1 MFLKQP
7 IEISKNNNLNQF
19 EKPPNS
25 LEQIQNLMLIISS
38 WVTWWFTP
46 GTMEFTP
53 VSTLPIPCYRQ
64 IRWGV
69 LTPNH
74 HQISM
79 FHGWIPWTI
88 TMKSACFMVESHE
101 QSPWNYHEI
110 TVKSPWFAGEFPTSK
125 PTHHLHT
132 MTESSSWF
140 GTSAAAGAAASGAAG
155 GWFGGLFGGTD
166 GRVDG
171 PWCPVGF
178 VKARRTGFMVMKQ
191 HIKQLFG
198 LMN

>member
-110 TVKSPWFAGEFPTSK
+110 TMKSPWNHHGLLVNSLPQSPPTTCTPWPSLPAG
-125 PTHHLHT
+125 
-132 MTESSSWF
+132 
-140 GTSAAAGAAASGAAG
+140 SARALLLVPPPVVPRAG
-155 GWFGGLFGGTD
+155 GSEVSLEARMVGWMVPGVQLVLWKLGELGL
-166 GRVDG
+166 
-171 PWCPVGF
+171 WWWNN
-178 VKARRTGFMVMKQ
+178 
-191 HIKQLFG
+191 I
-198 LMN
+198 